1 MKNKKIRIAID
12 GPAAAGKSTV
22 AKNIAKK
29 LNIVYIDTGAMYR
42 ALTLKAL
49 DKNID
54 IKDEQ
59 ALIQMLKATE
69 IELVQ
74 QENEQKVLLD
84 GYDVTEDI
92 RNQKVTNVVP
102 YVAEHKQVREE
113 LVRRQRKLADRISVV
128 MDGRDIGT
136 HVLPDAE
143 LKIFLIASVEE
154 RAKRRHQENVEKGFP
169 SDLAQIM
176 KEIKERDERDSNR
189 ATSPLVQAEDAI
201 AIDTTSLSIEE
212 VTEKIL
218 QEVKKITS

>member
-1 MKNKKIRIAID
+1 MKSKKIRIAID

-59 ALIQMLKATE
+59 ALIQLLNATE
-69 IELVQ
+69 IELMQ

-84 GYDVTEDI
+84 GHDVTEDI
-92 RNQKVTNVVP
+92 RNQKVTKAVP

-154 RAKRRHQENVEKGFP
+154 RAKRRHKENVEKGFP
-169 SDLAQIM
+169 SDLKQIM

-218 QEVKKITS
+218 QEVKKITN